1 MDFLKKTWAKF
12 RSWPLW
18 VQIIVAL
25 VVLGVVASLG
35 GESDTT
41 TPTATTDAEEQE
53 AEPEDEEPE
62 AEETVED
69 EVEEEVAAGPGPECI
84 PVPKARIKGMETG
97 LTVKGGSLRMP
108 AYAVKSDDFEK
119 VWMMAVELDAP
130 GLKGDGD
137 IGVWGTNED
146 PTDTTDFGLTL
157 AANGIAKEFSD
168 WGAAAKPGSAAYIN
182 PTDHGV
188 AEAAACVAAA
198 QEQG

>member
-1 MDFLKKTWAKF
+1 MAFLKKTWAKF

-35 GESDTT
+35 GDSDTT
-41 TPTATTDAEEQE
+41 TPTTTTDAEEQE
-53 AEPEDEEPE
+53 AEAEDEEPE
-62 AEETVED
+62 AEEEA
-69 EVEEEVAAGPGPECI
+69 AAGPGRECI

-137 IGVWGTNED
+137 IGVWGTNGD

-157 AANGIAKEFSD
+157 AANGIAREFSD
-168 WGAAAKPGSAAYIN
+168 WGAVAKPGSAAYIN
-182 PTDHGV
+182 STDHGV